1 MKKGSLVRFIGKSK
15 TVSTGKLLTVH
26 DVKDDKAVVWVL
38 SLTGKW
44 VKKTIDVSD
53 LEDVSDPPEG

>member
-26 DVKDDKAVVWVL
+26 DVKDGKAVVWVL
-38 SLTGKW
+38 ALTGKW
-44 VKKTIDVSD
+44 IKKTLDVSD